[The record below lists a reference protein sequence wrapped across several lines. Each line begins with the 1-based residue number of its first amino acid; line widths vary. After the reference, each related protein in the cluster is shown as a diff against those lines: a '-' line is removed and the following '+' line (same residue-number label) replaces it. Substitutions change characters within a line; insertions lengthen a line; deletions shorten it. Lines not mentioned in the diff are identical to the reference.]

1 MPPKDDI
8 QYPPAAGLS
17 RCRCT
22 GQVLNAASGPAG
34 AYLATELATAPPPR
48 LRRMLV
54 DAAVSCCRET
64 VDALDAGDAEAA
76 RSQLQRARQLL
87 RQLRDT
93 FGAAADDDTR
103 RAFELYARA
112 DTMLTEAGHYT
123 RRRTVLETL
132 DLLVSR
138 RSVLTTPT
146 SRAHARPSAWLA

>member
-1 MPPKDDI
+1 MPSKDDS
-8 QYPPAAGLS
+8 QYPAAPELS
-17 RCRCT
+17 RCPHT
-22 GQVLNAASGPAG
+22 GQVLNVASGPAG

-64 VDALDAGDAEAA
+64 VDALDAGDAETA
-76 RSQLQRARQLL
+76 RLQLQRARRVL

-93 FGAAADDDTR
+93 FGGPADEHTR
-103 RAFELYARA
+103 RAFELYTRA
-112 DTMLTEAGHYT
+112 DSMLTEAGHYT

-138 RSVLTTPT
+138 RSVLTTPSSPT
-146 SRAHARPSAWLA
+146 HARSSSWLA